1 MAIRR
6 RKKPNLVLP
15 LSSMG
20 DIAFLLIIFFMLASN
35 FMKTGNVDLQRPG
48 APTLEQQEPA
58 KCSVMVDRDGVV
70 WCDGAQVSAG
80 NEFFQQFL
88 KQINLAGLSG
98 KFNAVILTQGC
109 NIIHSENGCK
119 QIINIRPKQSSNFFC
134 IDSDSR
140 NTVFTVD
147 VNSRFQ
153 WWHGIFGIFDIEIQ
167 IFPVHQN
174 FVTGFGIEINGNNIC
189 SGKEF
194 NLDFFGELPQIIE
207 ITFCLLFSSGGFGI
221 A

>member
-35 FMKTGNVDLQRPG
+35 FMKTGNVDLQRPR

-80 NEFFQQFL
+80 ELASIIKPLVERDRELAVHVSVHKDLKRDEFMPVVE
-88 KQINLAGLSG
+88 AVSESG
-98 KFNAVILTQGC
+98 AKIVLT
-109 NIIHSENGCK
+109 
-119 QIINIRPKQSSNFFC
+119 
-134 IDSDSR
+134 
-140 NTVFTVD
+140 
-147 VNSRFQ
+147 
-153 WWHGIFGIFDIEIQ
+153 
-167 IFPVHQN
+167 
-174 FVTGFGIEINGNNIC
+174 
-189 SGKEF
+189 
-194 NLDFFGELPQIIE
+194 GEPE
-207 ITFCLLFSSGGFGI
+207 D
-221 A
+221 